1 MVAQFPV
8 YGHKSDCATPAVNVP
23 SVCGGKDMEEQP
35 DTRGERRERRR
46 KNRRKMR
53 VTGSG
58 ARLLLDIARRR
69 AEKTTNTKEA

>member
-8 YGHKSDCATPAVNVP
+8 YGHQPDCATPAVDVP
-23 SVCGGKDMEEQP
+23 SVCGGNDMQEQP
-35 DTRGERRERRR
+35 ETRGERRERRR

-58 ARLLLDIARRR
+58 ARLLLGIARRR
-69 AEKTTNTKEA
+69 AEKSATTKEA

>member
-1 MVAQFPV
+1 
-8 YGHKSDCATPAVNVP
+8 
-23 SVCGGKDMEEQP
+23 MEEQP
-35 DTRGERRERRR
+35 DTRSERRERRR

-69 AEKTTNTKEA
+69 AEKTAGTKEA

>member
-1 MVAQFPV
+1 
-8 YGHKSDCATPAVNVP
+8 
-23 SVCGGKDMEEQP
+23 MEEQP

-69 AEKTTNTKEA
+69 AEKTANTKEA